1 MYSVTNPIFKIDF
14 YTQLLKSLL
23 RKASRIEQKLDK
35 LMEVKKDDKENDEAL
50 HNGIDLRRVYGS
62 NPYTYGLNLMDALFD
77 KDKLSKSL
85 LFGSKKSDKPG
96 LDKDR
101 VKMLFETIEEKFK
114 GSAAYK
120 EWTLK
125 HL

>member
-1 MYSVTNPIFKIDF
+1 MYSVINPIFKIDF
-14 YTQLLKSLL
+14 YTQLLKSLI

-50 HNGIDLRRVYGS
+50 HNGIDLRRVYRS

-96 LDKDR
+96 LDKGR
-101 VKMLFETIEEKFK
+101 VKMLFETIEKFK

>member
-96 LDKDR
+96 LDKD
-101 VKMLFETIEEKFK
+101 K
-114 GSAAYK
+114 S
-120 EWTLK
+120 
-125 HL
+125 